1 MRGLLLR
8 WIINGVALW
17 VAVEIVNRIE
27 ALGGIRT
34 PADMGTLI
42 VVAAIFGLVN
52 ALIRP
57 VLQFLTC
64 PFIVLTMGLFILVI
78 NALML
83 MLTSWLAG
91 QLGFQFE
98 VIGFGSALV
107 GALIISVVSFA
118 LSVLIGDENP

>member
-34 PADMGTLI
+34 PADVGTLI

>member
-98 VIGFGSALV
+98 VIGFESALV